1 MTIRKGLTALAAV
14 LAAFLSQATPALA
27 SSHREA
33 PAITKRPKVD
43 GTDFYMFRSYE
54 TGRAGYTTLLANYIP
69 LQDVYGGPNFFMLD
83 PDAVY
88 EIHIDNNGDALRDV
102 TFQFRFQ
109 NTIRGLTVPV
119 GGQSIPIPLIN
130 IGGVG
135 PGAGDN
141 ANLNVIETYSLGVI
155 RGRNGRPEPVTLSG
169 GGTSFLKP
177 VDRIGDKSIRD
188 NNPTVYGLYAD
199 DHIYDVTIPGCSGT
213 ARVFVGQ
220 RREGFVFNLAES
232 FDLINLNP
240 VGARNSRANDLSDKN
255 VTTLALEVPTSCL
268 ALPGQPVIGG
278 WTTASI
284 SKNDRPESFTSSAG
298 PNGPLVQV
306 SRLGNALVNEI
317 VIGLPDKDRFNA
329 SEPKDDAQFA
339 RYVTNPSFPKL
350 IELLFP
356 SKQAPTLFPRTDLVA
371 VFLTGVPLLNQP
383 PNVVPSEMLRLNTS
397 IAPRTAGTQD
407 SLGVLANDQA
417 GYPNG
422 RRPGDD
428 VIDITLRVAMGAL
441 LPASVAPNGQ
451 EPYTDGALVTATIGY
466 TPDGNISGDPAFR
479 LFRDQFPYLQT
490 PLSGSPQPI
499 HP

>member
-1 MTIRKGLTALAAV
+1 MTPRKGLIALAAV
-14 LAAFLSQATPALA
+14 AAAFLSSATPAPA

-33 PAITKRPKVD
+33 PAITKSPKVD

-54 TGRAGYTTLLANYIP
+54 TGRAGYTTLLANYLP

-83 PDAVY
+83 TNAVY
-88 EIHIDNNGDALRDV
+88 EIKIDNNGDALPDI

-109 NTIRGLTVPV
+109 QFLRGLSVPV

-130 IGGVG
+130 AGGIG
-135 PGAGDN
+135 PAATDHL
-141 ANLNVIETYSLGVI
+141 NLNVVEKYTLSVI
-155 RGRNGRPEPVTLSG
+155 RGKNGNPEPVTFGG
-169 GGTSFLKP
+169 GGTNFLKP

-188 NNPTVYGLYAD
+188 NNPTVYGQYAD
-199 DHIYDVTIPGCSGT
+199 DHIYEVAIPGCSGT
-213 ARVFVGQ
+213 GRVFVGQ

-232 FDLINLNP
+232 FDLLNLNP
-240 VGARNSRANDLSDKN
+240 LGARNSRANDLADKN
-255 VTTLALEVPTSCL
+255 VTTLALEVPTPCL

-278 WTTASI
+278 WTTASVP
-284 SKNDRPESFTSSAG
+284 KNDSGAT
-298 PNGPLVQV
+298 GPLVQV
-306 SRLGNALVNEI
+306 SRLGNPLVNEI

-339 RYVTNPSFPKL
+339 KYVTNPSFPAL
-350 IELLFP
+350 VEILFP
-356 SKQAPTLFPRTDLVA
+356 TKKAPTLFPRTDLIQ
-371 VFLTGVPLLNQP
+371 VFLTGVPALNQP
-383 PNVVPSEMLRLNTS
+383 PGVVPSEMLRLNTS
-397 IAPRTAGTQD
+397 IAPRPASTQD
-407 SLGVLANDQA
+407 SLGVLAADTS

-441 LPASVAPNGQ
+441 LPPAVAPNGQ
-451 EPYTDGALVTATIGY
+451 EPYTDGALVMATIAY
-466 TPDGNISGDPAFR
+466 SPDGKISGDPALR